1 MFWGSGKGGRG
12 GGGGGGG
19 GVSGRIPS
27 PVAIGGGVLFAV
39 HWLAWRPGWR
49 CPSSAALLAQWSLML
64 HSAHTSRGQTIDP
77 ANGTK
82 ETTENEKTG
91 PTQREEKTMEESTA
105 DMAAR
110 KGRGV
115 ERVGLRVNIPADDHF
130 GLRERCLRHGIEE
143 ASQSPE

>member
-1 MFWGSGKGGRG
+1 
-12 GGGGGGG
+12 
-19 GVSGRIPS
+19 
-27 PVAIGGGVLFAV
+27 
-39 HWLAWRPGWR
+39 
-49 CPSSAALLAQWSLML
+49 ML

-105 DMAAR
+105 DMAPR

-115 ERVGLRVNIPADDHF
+115 ERVGLRVNVLHHKEDTHR
-130 GLRERCLRHGIEE
+130 REKERKRHKRKKVT
-143 ASQSPE
+143 SKWL

>member
-1 MFWGSGKGGRG
+1 MVVWEAGRG
-12 GGGGGGG
+12 
-19 GVSGRIPS
+19 VPGRIPS

-49 CPSSAALLAQWSLML
+49 CPSSAALLAQWSLIL

-105 DMAAR
+105 DMAPR

-115 ERVGLRVNIPADDHF
+115 ERVGLRVNVLHHKEDTH
-130 GLRERCLRHGIEE
+130 RRKKERKRHKRKKE
-143 ASQSPE
+143 A

>member
-1 MFWGSGKGGRG
+1 MSRAAGQSGSKMVVWEAGWG
-12 GGGGGGG
+12 
-19 GVSGRIPS
+19 VPGRIPS

-115 ERVGLRVNIPADDHF
+115 ERVGLRVNVLHHKEDTHR
-130 GLRERCLRHGIEE
+130 REKERKKET
-143 ASQSPE
+143 